1 MSPLQRLR
9 AFTFLGALLLFGLE
23 PLVGRL
29 LLPAH
34 GGGFHVWAT
43 ALTVFQGTL
52 LLGYLYCHV
61 LAPRLGRAHLA
72 VVLVPLLFLPLAVT
86 PGRDL
91 PPPLLSLLG
100 LLAPPDPLSPVLSI
114 VRDLLVG
121 VCVPFAVLSTT
132 GVIAQTW
139 LAASDLPERHE
150 PYQLY
155 SASNLGSLVA
165 LVGYPLLV
173 EPFLTLDG
181 QRIAWLV
188 AFLVYAG
195 LAFTVV
201 PRGRSTNAA
210 DASAGASALPGATPA
225 EPAVGS
231 PVEPAPP
238 VAAKELRREVTA
250 PGLEAKDDDDDD
262 AERTHELGPG
272 PIAYWLGLAA
282 APSMALLAV
291 TNLFALDIGSMPLV
305 WILPLGL
312 YLLSFV
318 LAFGRQPVYPDL
330 LRRFWPEVC
339 LVGLYF
345 NAVRGQSIFSGFIQ
359 LGVLFCM
366 CLVAHGELYRSR
378 PAPAK
383 LTAFYLVVSIG
394 GWLGGLAVSFVA
406 PFVFTSLAEYPIS
419 MGLLAVTLL
428 VGRRHALPG
437 WLRSEPRVIIAGSA
451 LLVGIIG
458 YLWAKDTLAK
468 SRPNVVEVR
477 RDVYGIY
484 KVVERELNGF
494 EAQEVKV
501 PPGTIMRVIYH
512 GTTLH
517 GRQVQDPTARR
528 TPISYYHPAAPL
540 GDLLEHAVKRPRTG
554 AIIGLGAGA
563 AAAYFR
569 AGDTLTIYEIDPD
582 VVTLARRWFTY
593 LEDCE
598 AKPRVVLGDARLRLA
613 DDPGVPDG
621 SLDILVVDA
630 FSSDAI
636 PVHLLTREA
645 LALYVR
651 KLAPTGMLALHVSNR
666 YYDLLPPIAAN
677 ARALG
682 LAAAWKSR
690 NQASSSLEDVSEW
703 IVLAKSGEPIAPL
716 AQRSWRAIPLANE
729 IPTAAWTDDYSNLL
743 GALIHWNV
751 RGEWWSRDPLPPW
764 GTAPVAGP
772 GKPEVSGPPAPPR

>member
-1 MSPLQRLR
+1 MSPFQRLQL
-9 AFTFLGALLLFGLE
+9 FTFLGAVLLFGLE

-91 PPPLLSLLG
+91 QPPLLSLLG

-181 QRIAWLV
+181 QRVAWLV

-201 PRGRSTNAA
+201 PRARTAPAPSTG
-210 DASAGASALPGATPA
+210 AGT
-225 EPAVGS
+225 PAVGA
-231 PVEPAPP
+231 PVQPAPP
-238 VAAKELRREVTA
+238 APAAKAADEGDE
-250 PGLEAKDDDDDD
+250 PGDD
-262 AERTHELGPG
+262 AERTRALGPG

-378 PAPAK
+378 PAPSR

-428 VGRRHALPG
+428 IGRRHALAG

-458 YLWAKDTLAK
+458 YLWARDTLTK
-468 SRPNVVEVR
+468 SKPNLVEVH

-484 KVVERELNGF
+484 KVAERELNGF
-494 EAQEVKV
+494 EAQDAKV
-501 PPGTIMRVIYH
+501 PAGTIMRVIYH

-540 GDLLEHAVKRPRTG
+540 GDLLEHALRRPRKG

-563 AAAYFR
+563 ASAYFH

-582 VVTLARRWFTY
+582 VVTLARKWFTY

-598 AKPRVVLGDARLRLA
+598 ARPRIVLGDARLRLA

-621 SLDILVVDA
+621 SLDILMVDA

-645 LALYVR
+645 LELYVR

-690 NQASSSLEDVSEW
+690 SQASSALEDVSEW
-703 IVLAKSGEPIAPL
+703 IVLAKSGDAIAPL

-729 IPTAAWTDDYSNLL
+729 IPTRAWTDDYSNLL

-772 GKPEVSGPPAPPR
+772 GKPEVSGPPTPPPTPPR